1 MFLSWRGSFWRLW
14 LESMKVECLASAS
27 LFLHFLPGIE
37 SNSANGIP
45 ADLRG
50 MMALRR
56 AAPDPPQYRSCCT
69 CTGVLRQR
77 EKKVCFPPFIVWLVI
92 QNLIQSWLKS
102 QGAACASEPWIWAFP
117 NHFCTNKIKL
127 VEKIE
132 RKEDIFY
139 YYFSSLLVFR
149 PQSYLKPTV
158 VRGSFFAVLFGL
170 DLITVIP
177 LPYYMMTPHP
187 ALSWK
192 VFKTSPNLYQN
203 ICRVFQIKSSN
214 LWTQQN
220 RFNV

>member
-1 MFLSWRGSFWRLW
+1 MFLSWRGSFWSLW
-14 LESMKVECLASAS
+14 LESIKVECPASAS
-27 LFLHFLPGIE
+27 LFLQFLPGIE

-56 AAPDPPQYRSCCT
+56 AAPDPLQYRSCCT

-127 VEKIE
+127 VEKNWE
-132 RKEDIFY
+132 KRR
-139 YYFSSLLVFR
+139 YFLLFFF
-149 PQSYLKPTV
+149 QFACFQTTV
-158 VRGSFFAVLFGL
+158 
-170 DLITVIP
+170 
-177 LPYYMMTPHP
+177 
-187 ALSWK
+187 LSK
-192 VFKTSPNLYQN
+192 AH
-203 ICRVFQIKSSN
+203 CGERVFFCST
-214 LWTQQN
+214 LWTRPNHSNTTAILHDDSSPCTQLEGIQDKPK
-220 RFNV
+220 FIPKYLPCVSD